1 MPTIDK
7 ENAIELLKTWWMS
20 VALFVLGLYYFF
32 DRGTYTIMDSADLVI
47 HEGGHFFFA
56 FMGEPLRMAGGT
68 LMQILLPGG
77 LAGYSFW
84 ADYRV
89 ATQLFLFWLGHN
101 LINISVYAADARAQ
115 VLPLIGGPYARHDWH
130 WMLGQLGILE
140 LDHTIGTVFWMSS
153 LVVFVLMALVP
164 RQLF

>member
-1 MPTIDK
+1 
-7 ENAIELLKTWWMS
+7 
-20 VALFVLGLYYFF
+20 
-32 DRGTYTIMDSADLVI
+32 MDNADLFI
-47 HEGGHFFFA
+47 HEAGHGVFA

-68 LMQILLPGG
+68 LLQMLFPGG
-77 LAGYSFW
+77 LALYAFWYSYK
-84 ADYRV
+84 A

-115 VLPLIGGPYARHDWH
+115 ILPLVGGPNARHDWH

-140 LDHTIGTVFWMSS
+140 YDHTIGIVFWMLSMM
-153 LVVFVLMALVP
+153 VFIVMALVP